1 VTVPSQTA
9 NAAIT
14 SSNLNYGWN
23 RIVDTGLASA
33 RPATGPTDGAHYW
46 ATDTD
51 TLSVWDGSA
60 WRIVREPSQSWTPVV
75 TQAVAVTCTVTR
87 AMYHRFGPVVYA
99 SCDLAITGSGTTS
112 NAIAVSL
119 PVTASAAEDVH
130 GQFVIVDNTVAI
142 YAGSIYPSSTTAVT
156 FVSDGQTSLVGVAPA
171 FGLASG
177 DRIRMDVTYRYY

>member
-1 VTVPSQTA
+1 
-9 NAAIT
+9 
-14 SSNLNYGWN
+14 
-23 RIVDTGLASA
+23 
-33 RPATGPTDGAHYW
+33 
-46 ATDTD
+46 
-51 TLSVWDGSA
+51 
-60 WRIVREPSQSWTPVV
+60 
-75 TQAVAVTCTVTR
+75 
-87 AMYHRFGPVVYA
+87 MYHRFGPVVYA

-112 NAIAVSL
+112 NAIVVSL